1 MSLSRG
7 TPSGDAEI
15 RNIED
20 RIREEEARQHRL
32 ILKGMP
38 TQAGDDLIRHLRQS
52 LQRMKTPRPPT
63 SR

>member
-1 MSLSRG
+1 MSLSRSA
-7 TPSGDAEI
+7 PSGDAEI
-15 RNIED
+15 RKIED

-38 TQAGDDLIRHLRQS
+38 TQAGDDLIRQLRQS
-52 LQRMKTPRPPT
+52 LQRVKTRRPPI

>member
-1 MSLSRG
+1 MSLSRS

-15 RNIED
+15 RKIED
-20 RIREEEARQHRL
+20 RIREEEARQQRL

-38 TQAGDDLIRHLRQS
+38 TQAGDDHIRQLRQS
-52 LQRMKTPRPPT
+52 LQRMKTRRPPI